1 VLARRFGQSPSGVS
15 EHLSAL
21 RDAGLLTSYRVRHQ
35 VVYERTPLGIA
46 VAGAAALGR
55 RGRDAPA

>member
-1 VLARRFGQSPSGVS
+1 VS

-21 RDAGLLTSYRVRHQ
+21 RDAGLLTSYRVGHQ

-46 VAGAAALGR
+46 VTGAAATISGR
-55 RGRDAPA
+55 